1 MVDLIKAKFYS
12 LIKQQMRCNVQLAH
26 RIWRHA
32 VRSLGDSTVKLSG
45 LSEAIDVRI
54 ATLWTY
60 HHGKA
65 RWPADTL
72 IDALISI
79 GGASIV
85 DGKLIIPIPELD
97 EDFVQSR
104 EANRERSTRKK
115 SRRHADALG
124 G

>member
-65 RWPADTL
+65 RWPADTF
-72 IDALISI
+72 IEALISI
-79 GGASIV
+79 GGATIV
-85 DGKLIIPIPELD
+85 DGNIIIPIPSRD
-97 EDFVQSR
+97 DFAHL

-115 SRRHADALG
+115 SRRPADALG
-124 G
+124 A